1 VANNGD
7 LIYQNQ
13 TFTLL
18 SNQGPFDVVASSCPA
33 GQTPLANPV
42 RQSFLQAPLDLQD
55 PVWEH
60 AGLAVDLVGSL
71 ASLPLYQVQRND
83 PNALESWHR
92 MAQSP
97 LLVAGETY
105 VFSVFVKPDPVEK
118 MQFVSY
124 FPNVQDVR
132 IEFDLLTGAAN
143 IQSSTGVQILGTK
156 AQMFGG
162 GLYINIFFRS
172 LSSTSA
178 NIGVA
183 SSGQFLG
190 SSILATALQFEKV
203 SNFCG
208 P

>member
-1 VANNGD
+1 
-7 LIYQNQ
+7 
-13 TFTLL
+13 
-18 SNQGPFDVVASSCPA
+18 
-33 GQTPLANPV
+33 
-42 RQSFLQAPLDLQD
+42 
-55 PVWEH
+55 
-60 AGLAVDLVGSL
+60 
-71 ASLPLYQVQRND
+71 
-83 PNALESWHR
+83 